1 MKKSLTGFF
10 GLDLDEDHAEKTQ
23 RWTNRRMRLYKG
35 KVKDEHLLPADSD
48 DFLSSSQYTQ
58 QIKYIHD
65 PYRKAGRH
73 SEISS
78 RRTTPLSSTS
88 TYARSKPG
96 VKRLRKDSVLQM
108 TWKGLR
114 TIAVSFIL
122 KLE

>member
-1 MKKSLTGFF
+1 VTVNTHFFLALVYITGFF

-78 RRTTPLSSTS
+78 RRTTPLRSPFQVICSTES
-88 TYARSKPG
+88 LR
-96 VKRLRKDSVLQM
+96 KRL
-108 TWKGLR
+108 TPGLLL
-114 TIAVSFIL
+114 A
-122 KLE
+122 